1 MAKKTDIIIDEDTTT
16 GEIFISGEP
25 EANMPPP
32 VPASHH
38 IWYSEWEPIK
48 FRSINKLDDMFPLIA
63 TVVAAVVLSA
73 TLLIVGIFI
82 GAGL

>member
-1 MAKKTDIIIDEDTTT
+1 MTKKTDIILDINEDTTT
-16 GEIFISGEP
+16 GEIAISGEP

-38 IWYSEWEPIK
+38 VAEWTYGTIPVRKEMTALPY
-48 FRSINKLDDMFPLIA
+48 IA
-63 TVVAAVVLSA
+63 TALAATVLSA
-73 TLLIVGIFI
+73 TLLIVGIII